1 MTRLD
6 RETAEAH
13 VSRVLEERSA
23 QLKEQIEAIGRAL
36 CEPIPLSDL
45 GGNGQG
51 ADLDDERSP
60 DPEFLS
66 LSVKSLVECPDQVS
80 LLDRLIEGA
89 SRCFSRACLFIVHE
103 GTARGWSSV
112 GLPESEGEDP
122 ARSLEVSLGEDSL
135 LKTAG
140 MTRRGAWREDLT
152 ENPLFLPPPVIG
164 QRLPRRALA
173 APLLVRDRVSAILY
187 GDDGGDGAC
196 VCDLASAEILAC
208 VASLCAEN
216 LALRSSPS
224 APEVT
229 AQAEL
234 ELRIPPITEDAEA
247 GAPRLR
253 DPDPFEDPL
262 EEELEAASLGADG
275 PAIVPSLPH
284 EDTRQHEDARRFA
297 RLLISELL
305 LYNEDVVVTGR
316 KQRDIRQRLKQEIE
330 KSRRAYDQRVPERI
344 RSRADYFNE
353 ELVRTL
359 AEGDP
364 LAMGI
369 D

>member
-6 RETAEAH
+6 RETAETH
-13 VSRVLEERSA
+13 VSRVLEERCVR
-23 QLKEQIEAIGRAL
+23 LKEQIEAIGRAL
-36 CEPIPLSDL
+36 CEPIPLSGI
-45 GGNGQG
+45 GGAEVD
-51 ADLDDERSP
+51 ADLDERDP

-66 LSVKSLVECPDQVS
+66 LSVKSLVECTDQIA
-80 LLDRLIEGA
+80 LLDRLLEGA
-89 SRCFSRACLFIVHE
+89 SRCFSRACLFVVHE
-103 GTARGWSSV
+103 GIARGWSSV

-122 ARSLEVSLGEDSL
+122 ARSLEVSLGENSL
-135 LKTAG
+135 LRTAG
-140 MTRRGAWREDLT
+140 ETRRGAWREDLT
-152 ENPLFLPPPVIG
+152 ENPSFLPPPVIG

-173 APLLVRDRVSAILY
+173 APLLVRERVSAILY
-187 GDDGGDGAC
+187 GDDGGDGAR
-196 VCDLASAEILAC
+196 VCDLASAEILAS

-229 AQAEL
+229 AQAEV
-234 ELRIPPITEDAEA
+234 ELRIPPIGADAA
-247 GAPRLR
+247 ASRLGAPA
-253 DPDPFEDPL
+253 DPLEDPF
-262 EEELEAASLGADG
+262 EEELEYATLGGDG
-275 PAIVPSLPH
+275 PATVPSVGP

-297 RLLISELL
+297 RLLVSELL

-316 KQRDIRQRLKQEIE
+316 KQRDIRQRLKEEIE
-330 KSRRAYDQRVPERI
+330 KSRRAYDQRVPEGV

-364 LAMGI
+364 LAMGV